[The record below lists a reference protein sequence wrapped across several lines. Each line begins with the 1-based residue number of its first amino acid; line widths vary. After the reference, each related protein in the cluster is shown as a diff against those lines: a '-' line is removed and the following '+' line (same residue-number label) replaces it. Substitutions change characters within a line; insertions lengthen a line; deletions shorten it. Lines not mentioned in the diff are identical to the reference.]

1 MADKETFRIC
11 DIVFEVNDEGA
22 ACGIQ
27 FSEEFMNQDEALQS
41 AMIVA
46 MQTTVNNF
54 VGRSNMTTEDED
66 DVTNALATALAVDT
80 ATQDAINFLD
90 RCVKIQGGRFP

>member
-27 FSEEFMNQDEALQS
+27 FSEEFMNQDEALRS

-54 VGRSNMTTEDED
+54 VERSSMTMEDED
-66 DVTNALATALAVDT
+66 VDA